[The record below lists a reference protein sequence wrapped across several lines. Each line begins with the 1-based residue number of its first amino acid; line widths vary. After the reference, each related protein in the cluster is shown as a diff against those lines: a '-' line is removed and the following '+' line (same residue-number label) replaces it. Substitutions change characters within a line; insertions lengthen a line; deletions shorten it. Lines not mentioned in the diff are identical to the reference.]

1 MLECPICL
9 QLFLRPVL
17 AECGH
22 IFCLTCAE
30 DLAKNDYPCGICH
43 HNEPTYDLT
52 VYRAFQQ
59 LVHAYLRGQPQEEG
73 SAYGKR
79 CSEL

>member
-9 QLFLRPVL
+9 QLFLKPVL

-43 HNEPTYDLT
+43 DNEPTYDLT
-52 VYRAFQQ
+52 VYHAFQA
-59 LVHAYLRGQPQEEG
+59 LVNAYLHKCTPEEAQ
-73 SAYGKR
+73 AYEKR
-79 CSEL
+79 SN